1 MFFFALQLAIVS
13 NSVPPTFNRRPKLVA
28 RVGFLGS
35 HVVSKTRRQSF
46 ILGSPAG
53 INIWPNITTQMPPK
67 VTFTQHMPSQADHL
81 CSDAS
86 ESRICTAYA
95 FSNRIFMH
103 RCLQSRIYTTSA
115 FSSRSFLHRCLSK
128 SYLHSRCLLK
138 SNISAQMPPKV
149 VFTQHMPSQAEHYC
163 IDASQSRI
171 YSVYAFPSRTLL
183 HILVVPPTLCNRC
196 CLVCLLRCECNAVEL
211 LR

>member
-95 FSNRIFMH
+95 FSNRIFVH
-103 RCLQSRIYTTSA
+103 RCLP
-115 FSSRSFLHRCLSK
+115 K
-128 SYLHSRCLLK
+128 SYLYNKCLLK
-138 SNISAQMPPKV
+138 PIISAQMPLKII
-149 VFTQHMPSQAEHYC
+149 FTQQMSSQVEHFC
-163 IDASQSRI
+163 TDASQSRI
-171 YSVYAFPSRTLL
+171 YTAYAFPSRTLL
-183 HILVVPPTLCNRC
+183 HRC
-196 CLVCLLRCECNAVEL
+196 LPKSHLLSICLPKPNITAYSRSSTYFMQSVLLGLSVAL
-211 LR
+211 